1 MIDFTNTIRIERPV
15 EDVFSYLSDL
25 EHIPEWNWAV
35 VETRKVTP
43 GPIAVGSVY
52 RQTRT
57 VPQPAIETLEIT
69 QFDPSERIEVRGVL
83 AQMPALLSYVLN
95 EDGTGTELINTVNLD
110 PKGPFRLVAPV
121 LNRRIKQAVGKNLLD
136 LKTQLEAEH
145 NRQSERS
152 N

>member
-25 EHIPEWNWAV
+25 EHIPEWNWAIA
-35 VETRKVTP
+35 ETRKVTP
-43 GPIAVGSVY
+43 GPITVGSVY

-57 VPQPAIETLEIT
+57 VPQQAIETLEIT

-83 AQMPALLSYVLN
+83 AQMPALVSYELN
-95 EDGTGTELINTVNLD
+95 ESGSGTELINTVNLE
-110 PKGPFRLVAPV
+110 PEGAFRLVAPV
-121 LNRRIKQAVGKNLLD
+121 FNRRIKRAVGNNLID
-136 LKTQLEAEH
+136 LKTQLEAER
-145 NRQSERS
+145 NRQSGRS